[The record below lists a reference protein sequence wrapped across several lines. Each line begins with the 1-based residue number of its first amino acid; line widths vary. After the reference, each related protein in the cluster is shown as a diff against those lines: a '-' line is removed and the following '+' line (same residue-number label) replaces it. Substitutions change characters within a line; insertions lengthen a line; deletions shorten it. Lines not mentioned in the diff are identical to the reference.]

1 MGMEWNVSVV
11 VVVGVWLLRVM
22 ILLLMRPVRMEY
34 DDSDDDYQ
42 YYQCVSLVDTV
53 VPTILKATM
62 SHAGPVR
69 V

>member
-1 MGMEWNVSVV
+1 
-11 VVVGVWLLRVM
+11 
-22 ILLLMRPVRMEY
+22 MEY

-53 VPTILKATM
+53 VPTILKETM